1 MAGILPDGHLVLA
14 TDTGVQELDPAT
26 AEAAPALPAYRPE
39 TGSEDFL
46 ALGTGLPVAGAGC
59 AFPLGAA
66 YALRTRPPGV
76 SAAGETGFQ
85 VPLTGVDALTGIAFD
100 VSGRFGNRLLVT
112 GPRGGQTVVQAL
124 DCRGRVT
131 KVTDSAPR
139 LEGGLAVAPPTFG
152 PFGGSLIGLDELGGT
167 IVAVRA
173 EGTSELVAG
182 GLPSGPDTGPDSAGF
197 VPPGFRQG
205 GAAYLADHDV
215 GGATHPGT
223 GSVLRLQAAQLIA
236 AGVEEGDLLVATRAG
251 GQTYDVHCDAGGC
264 RPPRRIA
271 QALAA
276 AHVEGHLVLIA
287 THPGP
292 TAPPL
297 PAGRI
302 GSAGQGGAPFFL
314 AYAVGIVVL
323 AALYL
328 LYRRQSRRR

>member
-1 MAGILPDGHLVLA
+1 MAGVLPDGHLALA
-14 TDTGVQELDPAT
+14 TDSGVQELDTAT
-26 AEAAPALPAYRPE
+26 AMAVPALPGYGPE
-39 TGSEDFL
+39 AGVEDYL
-46 ALGTGLPVAGAGC
+46 AIGTGLPVAGAGC
-59 AFPLGAA
+59 AFRLGAA
-66 YALRTRPPGV
+66 YALRTRPPAV
-76 SAAGETGFQ
+76 LAAGETGFQ
-85 VPLTGVDALTGIAFD
+85 VPVPGVDTLNGIAFD
-100 VSGRFGNRLLVT
+100 TSGRFGNRLLVT
-112 GPRGGQTVVQAL
+112 GPHGGQTVVQAV
-124 DCRGRVT
+124 DCSGKVT

-152 PFGGSLIGLDELGGT
+152 AFGGSLIGVDERGGT

-173 EGTSELVAG
+173 EGTSELVAS

-215 GGATHPGT
+215 GGAVHPGT
-223 GSVLRLQAAQLIA
+223 GSVLRLQSAQLIA
-236 AGVEEGDLLVATRAG
+236 AGVEEGDLLVATEAG

-264 RPPRRIA
+264 RPPRRIG
-271 QALAA
+271 QASDA
-276 AHVEGHLVLIA
+276 AHVEGHLVLVA

-302 GSAGQGGAPFFL
+302 GTAGQGGVPFFL